1 VRHLTALLWATLA
14 GAALGAS
21 GLTAPAQADV
31 PGFSLTITAPA
42 TFQAGGN
49 TKTVTAVATSDQA
62 RCRKVRW
69 TLVVRGGD
77 VPLNRIAV
85 TRVEDTGEFPTQ
97 VSVSGDT
104 ATIVDQQVDP
114 GTLCRNRTVTG
125 KWQVRFGGNDG
136 GEVRLEVRATDAQ
149 NTLLTTS
156 NATTEVTTKVATSSP
171 TPTPS
176 RTTASPTP
184 KPSETSEPAE
194 DEPVEETAEPPVNET
209 SATALVPA
217 STDQSNLLGPG
228 LIVGGVFFFLGLLL
242 LLRLRARTKEA
253 RRDAQ
258 TLPTGF
264 YTMP

>member
-1 VRHLTALLWATLA
+1 MRHLTALFAATLA

-21 GLTAPAQADV
+21 SLTAPARADV
-31 PGFSLTITAPA
+31 PGFALSITAPA

-49 TKTVTAVATSDQA
+49 AKTVTAVATSDQA

-69 TLVVRGGD
+69 TLVVRGGE
-77 VPLNRIAV
+77 VPLNRIGV
-85 TRVEDTGEFPTQ
+85 TRVEDSGEFPTQ
-97 VSVSGDT
+97 VSVNGDT
-104 ATIVDQQVDP
+104 ATIVDQQLDP

-125 KWQVRFGGNDG
+125 KWQLRVSGNDG
-136 GEVRLEVRATDAQ
+136 GEVGLEVRAADAV
-149 NTLLTTS
+149 NTQLTS
-156 NATTEVTTKVATSSP
+156 NTATTEVTTKVATASP
-171 TPTPS
+171 TPKPS
-176 RTTASPTP
+176 RTTASP
-184 KPSETSEPAE
+184 SAEPTEEEAE
-194 DEPVEETAEPPVNET
+194 DEPTEAAVKPPVNTT

-217 STDQSNLLGPG
+217 SAGQSNLLGPG

-253 RRDAQ
+253 RREAG